1 MLFYDRT
8 MSTGSEAIHPLDYRY
23 GDAKVKHVF
32 SQSERFRLILEFEG
46 KVAEVQSELG
56 IIPVWAGPVISKA
69 AKAGI
74 PLERVR
80 EKEKETQHEV
90 AAVASCLEE
99 AAGEAGR
106 FVHFGLTSN
115 DVLDT
120 IMFMQGSEAGKRI
133 LELTKD
139 LVKGLVKRAE
149 ESRHLLC
156 VARTHGMHAEPYT
169 YGLRFA
175 VWSSEIVR
183 CYLKLSDA
191 LSQAKVGKVSGAV
204 GDYSALGARGPELES
219 RVLASFGLKA
229 LTPTTQVI
237 PRDVLTSTLLQL
249 ATLSSVLDR
258 IATNLRNLHRTE
270 IGEVREGRTER
281 QVGSS
286 AMPHKRNPIGCE
298 KVSGLARVV
307 RSLALAS
314 LEDVVLWDERDLTN
328 SSAER
333 VIMPEMFGLVS
344 EQLTTMTEVVRN
356 LVLNEEA
363 IERNLNSTKGAIFSE
378 FILGELVL
386 SGMGRAEAHRLVSGI
401 VEEVASSKKD
411 FLTLLRDDRVV
422 SSKISD
428 EKLRILFDPKKAL
441 LLSDELIDKAIA
453 EAGQIPHD

>member
-1 MLFYDRT
+1 
-8 MSTGSEAIHPLDYRY
+8 MSTSPEAIHPLDFRY

-32 SQSERFRLILEFEG
+32 SQSRRLELILEFEG
-46 KVAEVQSELG
+46 RVAEVQSELG
-56 IIPVWAGPVISKA
+56 ITPKWAGPTISKA

-74 PLERVR
+74 PLDKIR

-90 AAVASCLEE
+90 AAVVACLEE
-99 AAGEAGR
+99 AAGDAGR

-115 DVLDT
+115 DALDT
-120 IMFMQGSEAGKRI
+120 VMFLQASEAGKRI

-139 LVKGLVKRAE
+139 LIDGLVKRAE
-149 ESRHLLC
+149 ENRHLLC

-191 LSQAKVGKVSGAV
+191 LSQARVGKVSGAV
-204 GDYSALGARGPELES
+204 GDYSALGTKGPELE
-219 RVLASFGLKA
+219 RKVLASFGLKA
-229 LTPTTQVI
+229 VIPATQVI
-237 PRDVLTSTLLQL
+237 PRDILTSMLLQL
-249 ATLSSVLDR
+249 TALSSVLDR

-270 IGEVREGRTER
+270 IGEVREGWTER

-298 KVSGLARVV
+298 KVSGLARIV

-314 LEDVVLWDERDLTN
+314 LEDIVLWDERDLTN

-333 VIMPEMFGLVS
+333 VIMPEVYGLVS
-344 EQLTTMTEVVRN
+344 EQLTTLTQVVAS
-356 LVLNEEA
+356 LKLNKEA
-363 IERNLNSTKGAIFSE
+363 IEKNLGETKGTIFSE
-378 FILGELVL
+378 FVLRELIV
-386 SGMGRAEAHRLVSGI
+386 SGMGRAEAHRLVRGI
-401 VEEVASSKKD
+401 VDEVAMSKKD
-411 FLTLLRDDRVV
+411 FLTLLRDHPVI
-422 SSKISD
+422 SSKIPA
-428 EKLRILFDPKKAL
+428 EKLRALFDPKNAL

-453 EAGQIPHD
+453 EADPILHS